1 MYRGFARDMTNS
13 SSNANRASC
22 DTPVAVSA
30 ARASSLD
37 IAFVRRQAPRR
48 LMTKARFCGR
58 STFFDAS
65 KRSLTKSK
73 TRRASSSL
81 SSAPGEVPD
90 RDEMSKKMMA
100 DMEAMAKKYNPFT
113 VRRG

>member
-1 MYRGFARDMTNS
+1 MTNS

-58 STFFDAS
+58 SGPLFSTPRKIS
-65 KRSLTKSK
+65 HEKSK

-81 SSAPGEVPD
+81 SSAPAKSVPD